1 MTDLIPHDPDARL
14 IGWLASGGLRPTRQR
29 LALAALLVGDGED
42 RHVTAEGLYAAA
54 AGTADKVSLATVYN
68 TLRAFCSA
76 GLMQEVVVDGDFMLM
91 YSASLEVTIGPLVQG
106 LRSAMRS
113 GEGFVYKMRGSGSVW
128 VTPSARIA

>member
-1 MTDLIPHDPDARL
+1 VFAVESPVPVHEIDEV
-14 IGWLASGGLRPTRQR
+14 SVRP
-29 LALAALLVGDGED
+29 GE
-42 RHVTAEGLYAAA
+42 
-54 AGTADKVSLATVYN
+54 
-68 TLRAFCSA
+68 
-76 GLMQEVVVDGDFMLM
+76 EVVVDGDFMLM